1 MSVVPGSIIHMMK
14 ENATMTSTLDV
25 DTLVSLAKLDLLMS
39 NGVDNWD
46 WYHDSLEDAGYES
59 SDDSVED
66 SLNLLNALEMGGVD
80 NWDGY
85 DDSIAGLNE
94 YSDYLDK
101 LDEQGSLAS
110 ALSFDAWQA
119 AEQVEKEKAAQ
130 AKAEADAKAAA
141 AAQAEVSALRGPK
154 NEAEARVA
162 AYLVAYFPEYD
173 TDAAF
178 DKVVNNGLWKRTTF
192 ELEFR
197 KALKVAAE
205 TKDETA
211 PMNEYLVAAQDAL
224 VTILIRKGK
233 LKKFIQ
239 ETLES

>member
-1 MSVVPGSIIHMMK
+1 MMK

-46 WYHDSLEDAGYES
+46 WYYDSLEDAGYES

-85 DDSIAGLNE
+85 DDSIAGLSE
-94 YSDYLDK
+94 YHDYLDE
-101 LDEQGSLAS
+101 LVDMST

-119 AEQVEKEKAAQ
+119 AEQVEKEKAAKI
-130 AKAEADAKAAA
+130 KAEAAAKAAA

>member
-1 MSVVPGSIIHMMK
+1 
-14 ENATMTSTLDV
+14 MTSTLDV
-25 DTLVSLAKLDLLMS
+25 DTLVSLAKLDLLVS

-46 WYHDSLEDAGYES
+46 WYYDSLEDAGYES

-66 SLNLLNALEMGGVD
+66 SLNFLNALEMGGVD

-85 DDSIAGLNE
+85 DDSITGLSE
-94 YSDYLDK
+94 YHDYLDK

-110 ALSFDAWQA
+110 ALSFDDWQTAETVKQEEA
-119 AEQVEKEKAAQ
+119 AK
-130 AKAEADAKAAA
+130 
-141 AAQAEVSALRGPK
+141 AQAEAEAAVAAEVEVPALRTPK

-173 TDAAF
+173 TDVAF

-192 ELEFR
+192 EREFA

-205 TKDETA
+205 VKAEDTVISD
-211 PMNEYLVAAQDAL
+211 YLVLAQDAL
-224 VTILIRKGK
+224 VTILIRNGK
-233 LKKFIQ
+233 LKKFIK
-239 ETLES
+239 ETLEP